1 MLYIKNIEEG
11 RKVFNALG
19 SELRIEI
26 IKLLIEHTEMNMN
39 ELASSLGVTN
49 GALTSHIRKLEDSG
63 IIRVITEHNGHGNQ
77 KICRVNID
85 RLLVDIAPKQ
95 SDDGKNTYTTDI
107 KVGCFSD
114 YQILPTCGL
123 ASNRAI
129 VGEVDDPRY
138 FAHPDRF
145 KADIVWFTK
154 GYVEYMIPNMVPPH
168 RQIDQ
173 VTISLE
179 LGSEAPGIN
188 SDWPSDITICINNV
202 EVGMW
207 TSPGDFGDVQ
217 GIFTPD
223 WWFPNWNQYG
233 LLKMI
238 VVNQSGTFM
247 DGLKISG
254 VTIEDLNL
262 GRRNPLKLKF
272 EVKEDAANAGGLTI
286 FGCNFGNY
294 NQDIKVRVHYS
305 PVKNENE

>member
-1 MLYIKNIEEG
+1 MLYIKNLEEG

-63 IIRVITEHNGHGNQ
+63 IIRVITEHNGHGNE
-77 KICRVNID
+77 KVCRVNVD

-123 ASNRAI
+123 ASSRAI

-179 LGSEAPGIN
+179 LGSEAPGVN
-188 SDWPSDITICINNV
+188 NDWPSDITICINQV
-202 EVGMW
+202 ELGVW

-238 VVNQSGTFM
+238 VVNQSGTFI
-247 DGLKISG
+247 DGLKISN
-254 VTIEDLNL
+254 VTIEDLDL

-286 FGCNFGNY
+286 FGCTFGNY
-294 NQDIKVRVHYS
+294 NQDIKVRVHYG
-305 PVKNENE
+305 PVKSEN